1 MARLFR
7 SIEDLYAAGLLTS
20 GDPAL
25 PAVAERYA
33 VGITPEIAALID
45 RDDPADPIARQFLPD
60 GRELETRPEE
70 LADPIGDE
78 AHSPVKGIVHRYPDR
93 VLLKPLLACP
103 VYCRFCFRREFVG
116 PGGEAL
122 NAGELEAAL
131 DYIRGQAGIWEVIL
145 TGGDPLMLAPRRIA
159 EFVGALSAIGHVR
172 TIRWHSRVPV
182 VDPGRVSPELVA
194 AMSATDRPVWL
205 AVHCNHPRELTDN
218 ARAALARLAGGG
230 INLLSQTVLLR
241 GVNDDPDT
249 LTELMRRFVENG
261 VKPYYLHQTD
271 LAPGTSHFRVP
282 LPEAQKIVAAL
293 RGRLSGI
300 AQPTFMLDIPGGH
313 GKVPAGPVYVADL
326 AGGGHSVTDPSGA
339 VHAYRPS
346 TDS

>member
-1 MARLFR
+1 MARVFR

-33 VGITPEIAALID
+33 VGVTPEIAALID
-45 RDDPADPIARQFLPD
+45 RSDPADPIARQFLPD
-60 GRELETRPEE
+60 ARELEMRPEE

-78 AHSPVKGIVHRYPDR
+78 AHSPVKGVVHRYPDR

-116 PGGEAL
+116 PGSDAL
-122 NAGELEAAL
+122 NAGELGAAL
-131 DYIRGQAGIWEVIL
+131 DYIRRQTGVWEVIL

-159 EFVGALSAIGHVR
+159 ELVGALSAIGHVR
-172 TIRWHSRVPV
+172 TLRWHSRVPV
-182 VDPGRVSPELVA
+182 VDPDRISAELVA
-194 AMSATDRPVWL
+194 ALTSTDRPIWL
-205 AVHCNHPRELTDN
+205 AVHCNHPRELTEK
-218 ARAALARLAGGG
+218 ARAALGRLAGAG

-241 GVNDDPDT
+241 GVNDDPET
-249 LTELMRRFVENG
+249 LSELMRRFVENS
-261 VKPYYLHQTD
+261 VKPYYLHQMD

-282 LPEAQKIVAAL
+282 LPAAQRIVAAL

-300 AQPTFMLDIPGGH
+300 AQPTFMLDIPGGY
-313 GKVPAGPVYVADL
+313 GKVPAGPSFVEDL
-326 AGGGHSVTDPSGA
+326 GGGHFITDPGGA